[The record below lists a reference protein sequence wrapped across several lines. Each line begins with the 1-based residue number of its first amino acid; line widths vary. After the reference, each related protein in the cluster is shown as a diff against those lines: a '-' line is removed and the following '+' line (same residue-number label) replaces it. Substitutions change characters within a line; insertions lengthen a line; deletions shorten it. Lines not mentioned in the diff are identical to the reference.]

1 MSDGAGTGPAAAGPG
16 GTGPAGTSGWAEGQD
31 GTVVAYEERLRPP
44 WWLWLVVP
52 ASLAV
57 LGIAYGSAYGTA
69 AGLAVFFPPVL
80 VAYAALWVTSP
91 VVRVDDRVFR
101 AGRARLPLA
110 YAGPATALD
119 ATAARDARGR
129 DADPRA
135 FLVLR
140 TWTTGR
146 AVKVAVT
153 DPEDPH
159 PYWLVSTRRPERVV
173 EALTRARR
181 QA

>member
-1 MSDGAGTGPAAAGPG
+1 MSDGAGPDPG
-16 GTGPAGTSGWAEGQD
+16 GATGWVEGQD

-44 WWLWLVVP
+44 WWLWIVVP

-57 LGIAYGSAYGTA
+57 LGVAYGSAYGTA
-69 AGLAVFFPPVL
+69 AGLAVFLPPVL
-80 VAYAALWVTSP
+80 LAYAAMWVTSP

-110 YAGPATALD
+110 HVGAAAALD
-119 ATAARDARGR
+119 AAAARDARGR

-135 FLVLR
+135 FLLLR

-146 AVKVAVT
+146 AVRVAVT

-159 PYWLVSTRRPERVV
+159 PYWLVSARRPDRVV
-173 EALTRARR
+173 EALTRARPR
-181 QA
+181 P